1 MTITSINFFVFLIL
15 TTSVYYLCPKKV
27 RWVSLLAFTA
37 AFFLLNS
44 AKVFYYTLFG
54 TAVAYWGGRL
64 MEETCKTERQKRTV
78 LILSISLIVATLFLL
93 KYVNVIPNSLNAFG
107 RLFHLNLQVRE
118 INLLAPIGI
127 SYYSLTLWAYL
138 VDVYRTTAQAERNYC
153 KLLLFACYYPCLVS
167 GPILRYPEMRE
178 QLFVPRSLQWE
189 NVFRGFHRIVYGL
202 LKKMFLAD
210 TLAVNV
216 RLIFFNPDKYSG
228 PLLLFGVAMYAM
240 QIYCDFSGC
249 MDIVLG
255 ASQLYGVKLPEN
267 FNSPFF
273 SRTLSEFWRRW
284 HITLGLWG
292 KDYILYPLLKSA
304 RFQRLGSWAK
314 KRFGKKLGKKLPL
327 ILAIW
332 VLWAII
338 GFWHGATWKY
348 FFAAGMLPW
357 VYFSLSEL
365 CSDLLK
371 KATEKLHL
379 KTDTFSFHLLQSGRT
394 LLLMLIIWLITL
406 APTLSQGSGILA
418 RLFDFPSSAAFS
430 QVARAV
436 TYCSLTRRSAFLK
449 LLCLMASLLG
459 VTVVDTL
466 NYKGVPVAERFDHQ
480 SLWFRYLILFAMIGT
495 IICFGAYGPGFHPG
509 EFIYGGF

>member
-15 TTSVYYLCPKKV
+15 TTTLYYLCPRKV
-27 RWVSLLAFTA
+27 RWVSLLVFTA

-44 AKVFYYTLFG
+44 ARVFYYTLFG
-54 TAVAYWGGRL
+54 TGVAYLGARL
-64 MEETCKTERQKRTV
+64 MEEKCRTERQKRVV
-78 LILSISLIVATLFLL
+78 LTASIGLVLGVLFLL
-93 KYVNVIPNSLNAFG
+93 KYINVIPNTLNAFG
-107 RLFHLNLQVRE
+107 RLFRLNLCLGE
-118 INLLAPIGI
+118 LDLLAPIGI

-138 VDVYRTTAQAERNYC
+138 VDVYRTTARAERNYC

-167 GPILRYPEMRE
+167 GPILRYPDMKE
-178 QLFVPRSLQWE
+178 QLFVPRPLQWE

-216 RLIFFNPDKYSG
+216 KLVFSDPDRFSG
-228 PLLLFGVAMYAM
+228 PLLLFGVAMYAV

-255 ASQLYGVKLPEN
+255 ASQLYGVRLPEN

-304 RFQRLGSWAK
+304 KFQRLGSRAK
-314 KRFGKKLGKKLPL
+314 KRFGKKAGKKLPL

-332 VLWAII
+332 VLWAVI

-357 VYFSLSEL
+357 FYFTLSEL
-365 CSDLLK
+365 LSEPMK
-371 KATEKLHL
+371 KATVRLRL
-379 KTDTFSFHLLQSGRT
+379 KPDSFFFHLLQSVRT
-394 LLLMLIIWLITL
+394 VLLMLTIWLITL
-406 APTLSQGSGILA
+406 APTLSQSGRILT
-418 RLFDFPSSAAFS
+418 RLFVLP
-430 QVARAV
+430 ARDAV
-436 TYCSLTRRSAFLK
+436 LELVWTVSFCTLSPRHACCKLFCLLASLT
-449 LLCLMASLLG
+449 G
-459 VTVVDTL
+459 VTIVDVL
-466 NYKGVPVAERFDHQ
+466 RCKGVPVAERFDQHA
-480 SLWFRYLILFAMIGT
+480 LLFRYLILFAMIIT
-495 IICFGAYGPGFHPG
+495 IICFGVYGPGFHPG
-509 EFIYGGF
+509 DFIYGGF